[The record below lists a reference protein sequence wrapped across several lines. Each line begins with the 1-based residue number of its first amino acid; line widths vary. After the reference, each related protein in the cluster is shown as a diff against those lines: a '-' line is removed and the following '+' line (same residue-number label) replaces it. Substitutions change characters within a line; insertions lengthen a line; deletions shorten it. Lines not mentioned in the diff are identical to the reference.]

1 LALEIADGQSHA
13 FEPGAV
19 DLLQSRFGVMFFE
32 NPMAAFANL
41 LTALRPGGR
50 LGFVC
55 WGGLADKPW
64 FYIRC
69 TAAIRHLG
77 EPEAMPP
84 RAPGPMAFAD
94 AGYVTEI
101 LSGAG
106 FRNIEIKTETC
117 DLIGASSLA
126 ETAALA
132 LNVGPASRLIKLH
145 YPAPDIIAA
154 ISAEIEAE
162 LAPYQSAD
170 GVRIPARLNFVQA
183 SN

>member
-1 LALEIADGQSHA
+1 
-13 FEPGAV
+13 
-19 DLLQSRFGVMFFE
+19 MFFE

-50 LGFVC
+50 LGFVW
-55 WGGLADKPW
+55 WGDLADNPW
-64 FYIRC
+64 FCIRC

>member
-1 LALEIADGQSHA
+1 MLGIDLSHPMLGLARARAQADGVANLALEIADGQSHA

-55 WGGLADKPW
+55 WGGLADNPW
-64 FYIRC
+64 FYIPR

-106 FRNIEIKTETC
+106 FQEYR
-117 DLIGASSLA
+117 DQDRD
-126 ETAALA
+126 
-132 LNVGPASRLIKLH
+132 V
-145 YPAPDIIAA
+145 
-154 ISAEIEAE
+154 
-162 LAPYQSAD
+162 
-170 GVRIPARLNFVQA
+170 
-183 SN
+183 